1 MKTEE
6 DSRKT
11 EKDRSNKKVSV
22 MRILLANLTKMVG
35 DTGGLAKVTAAF
47 ANEMQRR
54 GHEVSLVYSDVQTGD
69 FYYPLDAG
77 IDAYDLCH
85 YEGESHSIPLWYKAK
100 REILR
105 AFDKRKA
112 RGVNNEFTKK
122 YLLGHL
128 QSVLD
133 RTKPDVI
140 VSYQPAASK
149 ALVLDLKTNIP
160 VITMSHG
167 DPEDYFHTYPVE
179 EVEAV
184 AKSTVNQVLLPS
196 FESHIKNHLPEAK
209 TVVIGNAIPQY
220 AEQAELSQVKDRYKI
235 VFVARLDKNHKRPH
249 LLIEAFAPLAEK
261 YPNWDIELW
270 GQEDRKIYKKELD
283 MIVSKAGLGDRV
295 HFMGTTTDVP
305 SVLVKADIFAFPSAY
320 EGFGLSLGEAMSMG
334 LPAIG
339 YKSCSAVNELI
350 IDGETGILCDDGVT
364 PLTEALERL
373 MQDQNLR
380 VTMGQAGRDRM
391 KQFSPESIWGQWD
404 ELLKTTSKTK

>member
-54 GHEVSLVYSDVQTGD
+54 GHKVSLVYSDVQTGD

-77 IDAYDLCH
+77 IEAYDLCH

-149 ALVLDLKTNIP
+149 ALLLDLKTNIS

-167 DPEDYFHTYPVE
+167 DPEDYFNTYPVE

-220 AEQAELSQVKDRYKI
+220 AGQAELSQVKDRYKI

-249 LLIEAFAPLAEK
+249 LLIEAFAPLADGIDVGLAVVDHGPLK
-261 YPNWDIELW
+261 GDCAGGGGLQQVHAA
-270 GQEDRKIYKKELD
+270 QEGGLSGAGGPDDDHLFPLLD
-283 MIVSKAGLGDRV
+283 GLGDIV
-295 HFMGTTTDVP
+295 QNQ
-305 SVLVKADIFAFPSAY
+305 VLSKALGQVFNGDHFPSAS
-320 EGFGLSLGEAMSMG
+320 F
-334 LPAIG
+334 PFWQ
-339 YKSCSAVNELI
+339 
-350 IDGETGILCDDGVT
+350 
-364 PLTEALERL
+364 R
-373 MQDQNLR
+373 
-380 VTMGQAGRDRM
+380 
-391 KQFSPESIWGQWD
+391 
-404 ELLKTTSKTK
+404 